1 MNTVGMTHNE
11 FTEEEV
17 AAKKRAIFDSMGKR
31 GQQRIMK
38 RGYENWNPFSDP
50 KDPLDIRVD
59 GSQRTVE
66 QLIHEFLVQ
75 AGPEDPSSQYSQTVM
90 EMAMGVMNNTD
101 KVRAAFEFVHWYDAL
116 LKKEG
121 KTITFG

>member
-1 MNTVGMTHNE
+1 MSTVGMTHNE
-11 FTEEEV
+11 FTDEEV
-17 AAKKRAIFDSMGKR
+17 TSKKRAIFDSMGKR
-31 GQQRIMK
+31 GQKMIMK
-38 RGYENWNPFSDP
+38 QGYDNWNPFGDP

-59 GSQRTVE
+59 GSERTVDR
-66 QLIHEFLVQ
+66 LIREFLVE
-75 AGPEDPSSQYSQTVM
+75 AGPEEPSNQYTQAVM

-121 KTITFG
+121 KTLVFD